1 MRGRR
6 LSLRHSVK
14 HYEASDP
21 KSFMLRFICIC
32 SRVLFLLRSSDDVNS
47 IALNIFRS
55 MYSFAV
61 LINLSFHGAK
71 IGNKSETCKHLG
83 KFFGVY
89 IIEVEMESGVDK
101 SDSSDS

>member
-1 MRGRR
+1 MSTQMSTS
-6 LSLRHSVK
+6 LSSRCSPLETEPNNRKLRM
-14 HYEASDP
+14 P
-21 KSFMLRFICIC
+21 NWLRN
-32 SRVLFLLRSSDDVNS
+32 SSAWAD
-47 IALNIFRS
+47 IRS